1 MLKALASLLW
11 IRKPH
16 SCLTCAFYLL
26 CTKEAPEAAWPTS
39 FQGSLGNGCSQTPAR
54 SMEVLSHPKWI
65 SHIFIPITIVLSW
78 EVLANFIFSLS
89 LHFQRYFT
97 LRNLQQ
103 RFQVPCPPWEG
114 WEHFRLLDCH
124 CCREG
129 GRELVVAVWQTPKT
143 PNAVCP
149 ASIPV
154 SSAKSLLI
162 FLWEMLIL
170 HSQFMGL
177 KGHVSQKWHSNWI
190 RETQVTLARPGG
202 SGCLWEPSGDGNSS
216 CGVC

>member
-39 FQGSLGNGCSQTPAR
+39 FQGSLGNGCSQAPWKCCPVPSGLATF
-54 SMEVLSHPKWI
+54 SFLSLLFSPEKYWQILFSPFHY
-65 SHIFIPITIVLSW
+65 
-78 EVLANFIFSLS
+78 IFSDILLWGIYS
-89 LHFQRYFT
+89 KDSRCPALHGKVG
-97 LRNLQQ
+97 NI
-103 RFQVPCPPWEG
+103 
-114 WEHFRLLDCH
+114 LDCWTVTVVA
-124 CCREG
+124 RG
-129 GRELVVAVWQTPKT
+129 ELVVAVWQTPKT

-202 SGCLWEPSGDGNSS
+202 SGCLREPSGDGNSS

>member
-1 MLKALASLLW
+1 MLFIYSAQKKPQRQPDPPPSKAVWEMDALRLQPAPWKCCPVPSGLATFSFLSLLF
-11 IRKPH
+11 
-16 SCLTCAFYLL
+16 S
-26 CTKEAPEAAWPTS
+26 PEKYWQILFSP
-39 FQGSLGNGCSQTPAR
+39 F
-54 SMEVLSHPKWI
+54 HY
-65 SHIFIPITIVLSW
+65 
-78 EVLANFIFSLS
+78 IFSDILLWGIYS
-89 LHFQRYFT
+89 KDSRCPALHGKVG
-97 LRNLQQ
+97 NI
-103 RFQVPCPPWEG
+103 
-114 WEHFRLLDCH
+114 LDCWTVTVV
-124 CCREG
+124 G
-129 GRELVVAVWQTPKT
+129 GGELVVAVWQTPKT

-190 RETQVTLARPGG
+190 RETQVTLARPGE
-202 SGCLWEPSGDGNSS
+202 SGCLREPSGDGNSS